1 MDWDDLRYVLAV
13 SRAQSL
19 SVAAARLGVSHTT
32 VGRRIRNIE
41 EVLGV
46 RLFDRTPDAFI
57 VTPAGQDIAEVAEKV
72 EAEVLLLEGRVLGR
86 DAQLQGRVRVA
97 TMDMLFRRY
106 HTAFSSFMQ
115 RYPLVDL
122 TVIASDELVSLPR
135 READVAIRMTN
146 KPPEYLV
153 GRKVGRVSF
162 CVFGEQAMVERMG
175 KRAGYAD
182 FPWIHWDERLDV
194 RPMDEWFE
202 KKAPGAR
209 IALRLGVT
217 GTAMSM
223 ARDTVATG
231 IGVHFLAT
239 FDGDSDPRLARI
251 GEPET
256 QFDNDVWLLTLPDLR
271 NSNRIRA
278 FMEHM
283 GEHVPAIEAA
293 ADAQRMP
300 SGAASPG
307 RRPKKPPRRRVAR

>member
-1 MDWDDLRYVLAV
+1 MHTVDWEDLRYVLAL

-19 SVAAARLGVSHTT
+19 SVAASRLGVSHTT

-41 EVLGV
+41 DVLGV

-57 VTPAGQDIAEVAEKV
+57 VTPAGQDIAEV
-72 EAEVLLLEGRVLGR
+72 LMLEGRVLGR
-86 DAQLQGRVRVA
+86 DAQLEGRIRVT

-106 HTAFSSFMQ
+106 HTAFSSFLE

-122 TVIASDELVSLPR
+122 TVTASDDVVSLPR

-162 CVFGEQAMVERMG
+162 CVFGEKNLVERMG
-175 KRAGYAD
+175 RRATYAD
-182 FPWIHWDERLDV
+182 FPWIHWDERLHI
-194 RPMDEWFE
+194 RPIDEWFE
-202 KKAPGAR
+202 TKAPGAR
-209 IALRLGVT
+209 IAMRIGVT

-271 NSNRIRA
+271 NTNRIRA
-278 FMEHM
+278 FMDHM
-283 GEHVPAIEAA
+283 GERIPAIEAA
-293 ADAQRMP
+293 VDAPSMP
-300 SGAASPG
+300 SGASSAG
-307 RRPKKPPRRRVAR
+307 RQPKKPPPRRGDR